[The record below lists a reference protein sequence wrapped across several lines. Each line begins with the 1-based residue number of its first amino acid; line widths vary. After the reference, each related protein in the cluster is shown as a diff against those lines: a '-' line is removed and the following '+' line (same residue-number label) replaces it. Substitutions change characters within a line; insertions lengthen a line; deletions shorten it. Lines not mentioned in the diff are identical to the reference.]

1 MRKLRVP
8 RHVAD
13 FVRHAHPQLKR
24 KIKASL
30 EAILADPDSG
40 KLLTA
45 ELAGLKSFRVGR
57 FRIVYKVL
65 LARKEVQVVAIGPR
79 SSIYEETLR
88 RVAKETVEVPRPD
101 AEPHV
106 RRVIEQLVHASS

>member
-13 FVRHAHPQLKR
+13 LVRHAHPQLKR

-40 KLLTA
+40 TPLKA
-45 ELAGLKSFRVGR
+45 ELAGLRSFRVGR
-57 FRIVYKVL
+57 FQIVYKVL
-65 LARKEVQVVAIGPR
+65 LAGKETQISAIGPR
-79 SSIYEETLR
+79 IRIYEETLR
-88 RVAKETVEVPRPD
+88 RIKRKEK
-101 AEPHV
+101 
-106 RRVIEQLVHASS
+106 S